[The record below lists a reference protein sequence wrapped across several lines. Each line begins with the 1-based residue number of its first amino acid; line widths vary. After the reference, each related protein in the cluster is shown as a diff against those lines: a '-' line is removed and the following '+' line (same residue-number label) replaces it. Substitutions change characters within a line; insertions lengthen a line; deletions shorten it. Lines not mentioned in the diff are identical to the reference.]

1 MDKRKKTLLM
11 VSGIMIF
18 VLATIA
24 LYYGINNYLY
34 ISTEDARVTGDIARI
49 NAQITGKLVSC
60 DLEEGMTVHKDQI
73 VARQEAPNQTDTALE
88 QSLLRAPIDG
98 VVIKK
103 QGIMGEIISSG
114 QAVGMVVDPAKLYI
128 VANIEETKLN
138 HIQVGNKVDVSID
151 QYGGKKWVGK
161 VSLIGEASNST
172 FSLIPSSSGGTFTK
186 VVQKV
191 PVRIAVDAKDNQI
204 RPGTN
209 AVVRIH
215 IR

>member
-11 VSGIMIF
+11 VSGIMIATL
-18 VLATIA
+18 VTIA

-73 VARQEAPNQTDTALE
+73 VARQEVPNQTDTALE
-88 QSLLRAPIDG
+88 QSLLRSPIDG

-103 QGIMGEIISSG
+103 QGIIGEVISTG
-114 QAVGMVVDPAKLYI
+114 QTVGMVVDPAKLYI
-128 VANIEETKLN
+128 IANIEETKLSN
-138 HIQVGNKVDVSID
+138 IQVGNKVDVSID
-151 QYGGKKWVGK
+151 QYGGKKWIGK
-161 VSLIGEASNST
+161 VSLIGEAANST
-172 FSLIPSSSGGTFTK
+172 FSLIPSSGSGTFTK

-191 PVRIAVDAKDNQI
+191 PVHIAVDTKYSQI

>member
-11 VSGIMIF
+11 VSGIM
-18 VLATIA
+18 VVALTAVA
-24 LYYGINNYLY
+24 LYYGINNYFY
-34 ISTEDARVTGDIARI
+34 VSTEDARVTGDIARI

-60 DLEEGMTVHKDQI
+60 DLEEGITVHKDQI

-88 QSLLRAPIDG
+88 QSLLRSPIDG

-103 QGIMGEIISSG
+103 QGVTGEIISTG

-128 VANIEETKLN
+128 VANIEETKLS
-138 HIQVGNKVDVSID
+138 HIRVGNQVDVTVD
-151 QYGGKKWVGK
+151 QYDGKKWVGK
-161 VSLIGEASNST
+161 VSLIGEAANSA
-172 FSLIPSSSGGTFTK
+172 FALIPSSGSGTFTK

-191 PVRIAVDAKDNQI
+191 PIHIAVDTKDSRL

-209 AVVRIH
+209 AVVKIH

>member
-18 VLATIA
+18 ALATIA

-103 QGIMGEIISSG
+103 QGIMGEIISLG

-172 FSLIPSSSGGTFTK
+172 FSLIPSSSSGTFTK

-191 PVRIAVDAKDNQI
+191 PVRIAVDAKATQI

>member
-1 MDKRKKTLLM
+1 MDKRKKTLLL
-11 VSGIMIF
+11 VCGIMI
-18 VLATIA
+18 VALTAIV

-34 ISTEDARVTGDIARI
+34 ISTEDARTTGDIARI
-49 NAQITGKLVSC
+49 NAQISGKLVSC
-60 DLEEGMTVHKDQI
+60 DLEEGMAVHKDQI

-88 QSLLRAPIDG
+88 QNLLRAPIDG

-103 QGIMGEIISSG
+103 QGLVGEAISLG
-114 QAVGMVVDPAKLYI
+114 QTVGMVVDPDKLYI
-128 VANIEETKLN
+128 VANIEETKLSK
-138 HIQVGNKVDVSID
+138 IRVGNKVDVAID

-161 VSLIGEASNST
+161 VSLIGEAANST
-172 FSLIPSSSGGTFTK
+172 FSLIPAASSGTFTK

-191 PVRIAVDAKDNQI
+191 PVRIAIDTKGAQL

-209 AVVRIH
+209 AVVKIH